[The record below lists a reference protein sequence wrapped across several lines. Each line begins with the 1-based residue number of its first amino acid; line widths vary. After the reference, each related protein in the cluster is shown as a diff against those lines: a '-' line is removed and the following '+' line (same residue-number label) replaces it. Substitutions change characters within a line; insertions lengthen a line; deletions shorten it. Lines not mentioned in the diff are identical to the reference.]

1 VSDPITKA
9 VVEKAARAREAS
21 RKLAYLSTD
30 VKNRALE
37 AMAAALLENTAA
49 ILEANAQD
57 IAAGEARGLSSALL
71 DRLLLNEARIRDMA
85 DGLGVIVN
93 LPDPV
98 GEVFDMVTRPNGLQV
113 GKMRVPLGV
122 VGMIYEARPNVT
134 VDAAGLCL
142 KAGNAVLLRGG
153 TEAVHS
159 NTAIARICAAAA
171 TEAGIPEGAIEFIDI
186 TDRAA
191 VNVMLKLNDYLD
203 VVIPRGGKKLKQT
216 VIQNAT
222 VPVIETGMGNCH
234 VFIDRDA
241 DPEIALRIVIN
252 AKCQRPGV
260 CNAAETLL
268 VDAPIAARILPGLL
282 EQLRERGV
290 EVRGCPRTKELVDW
304 VIPATE
310 EDWDTEYLDMI
321 IAVRV
326 VDGFEQAVEHIYRW
340 GTKHSEAI
348 VTESYTRALRFL
360 REVDAAAVYVNASTR
375 FTDGGVFGFGAEL
388 GISTQKLHARGPMG
402 LKDLTS
408 TKYII
413 FGDGHVR

>member
-153 TEAVHS
+153 TEAIHS

>member
-1 VSDPITKA
+1 MSDPITKA